1 MSRPPQA
8 RRRGPA
14 AAPSELPPP
23 PSSPAPVAPGTLY
36 VVATPIGTLAD
47 LSPRAAAVLSQVALI
62 VAEDTRR
69 LRPLLTHFRIA
80 TRSRSLH
87 DHNESRVVP
96 SLLAALR
103 AGASIAL
110 VSDAGTP
117 LVCDPGYRLVRAC
130 REAAIPVLSVP
141 GPSAIT
147 AALSVA
153 GVPPYPFTFVGFLPP
168 SPAAR
173 QRTLAALAA
182 LPHTLVLFLSPHR
195 LPAELAACAAYLG
208 ATREAVLL
216 AELSKLHER
225 AERGTLEALAGGAA
239 ERTPRGEHTLV
250 VGPPPAPAPRAVE
263 PELAVRAVEAAL
275 AQGLSPAEARRLAA
289 RQLGV
294 SRRELYALL
303 HRPRR

>member
-1 MSRPPQA
+1 M
-8 RRRGPA
+8 RRGAGERGQPPA
-14 AAPSELPPP
+14 AAPAALAPPA
-23 PSSPAPVAPGTLY
+23 SPAPVAPGTLY
-36 VVATPIGTLAD
+36 VVATPIGTLGD
-47 LSPRAAAVLSQVALI
+47 LSPRAAGVLAQVALI

-69 LRPLLTHFRIA
+69 LRPLLTHFRIG
-80 TRSRSLH
+80 TPTRSLH

-96 SLLAALR
+96 SLLAALK

-130 REAAIPVLSVP
+130 REATIPVRCVP

-153 GVPPYPFTFVGFLPP
+153 GLPPHPFTFVGFLPP

-173 QRTLAALAA
+173 RRTLAAYGS

-195 LPAELAACAAYLG
+195 LGVELAACAEGLG
-208 ATREAVLL
+208 PTREAVLL

-225 AERGTLEALAGGAA
+225 AERGTLEALARGSSA
-239 ERTPRGEHTLV
+239 RTPRGEYTLV
-250 VGPPPAPAPRAVE
+250 VAPPPAPAPRAVTGE
-263 PELAVRAVEAAL
+263 EAARAVEAAL
-275 AQGLSPAEARRLAA
+275 ATGLSPAEARRLVAQ
-289 RQLGV
+289 RLGL

-303 HRPRR
+303 HRPR